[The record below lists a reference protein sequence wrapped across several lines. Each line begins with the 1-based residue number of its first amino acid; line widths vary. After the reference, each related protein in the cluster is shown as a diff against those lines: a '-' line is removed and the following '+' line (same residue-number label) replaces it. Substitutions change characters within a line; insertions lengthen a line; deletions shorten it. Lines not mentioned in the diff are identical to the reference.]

1 MEFQPFNSVGGYSV
15 NIPFINVIDSQGNI
29 TAPNGNIG
37 NLIANTLTTTGN
49 IAAPLFLGNII
60 GNVTAQTL
68 TGTLTGNVIGNV
80 VGNVIGDITGNVI
93 GNSTG
98 NIDSTYANIGFLTVG
113 PITSTANITTTG
125 NITATGNVTAAYF
138 IGNVFGNTIGNFVV
152 PGSNTTVIYNDN
164 GSAGASENFKFDYG
178 SNDLFVQGNIH
189 AINFTGF
196 FDGNA
201 AAAYEVLTNNQ
212 PIINTIG
219 TLTSLSVAGK
229 TNLGSISNVTI
240 TGGTANYVISTDGTG
255 NLSWKTQ
262 SVESPQGPN
271 LAVQYND
278 NGSFNGSNN
287 LIFTN
292 SQNTLQLAGKFI
304 TNSLQVGIDVNR
316 FYTSFVYSATTA
328 STFPNQVLWGVAGNS
343 ISAVDFVII
352 ATDSVGQARQTDK
365 ISAAILGT
373 IVSHNEYGDLYINGG
388 VGKFSVRYNNVS
400 NNLELVVTPNTSNL
414 VQYNM
419 MITEYAPIA

>member
-49 IAAPLFLGNII
+49 IAAPLFIGNLL

-68 TGTLTGNVIGNV
+68 TGTLTGNVIGDV
-80 VGNVIGDITGNVI
+80 TGNVIGDVTGNVI
-93 GNSTG
+93 GDVTGNLTG
-98 NIDSTYANIGFLTVG
+98 NINSPYANISFLTVG
-113 PITSTANITTTG
+113 PITSTSTITATG
-125 NITATGNVTAAYF
+125 NITAPYF
-138 IGNVFGNTIGNFVV
+138 IGNVFGNTVGNFVV

-178 SNDLFVQGNIH
+178 TNDLFVQGNIH
-189 AINFTGF
+189 AINYTGF

-201 AAAYEVLTNNQ
+201 AAAYEVLSNNQ
-212 PIINTIG
+212 PAINTIG
-219 TLTSLSVAGK
+219 TLTNLNVSGN

-240 TGGTANYVISTDGTG
+240 TGGSANYVISTDGTG
-255 NLSWKTQ
+255 NLSWKNQ
-262 SVESPQGPN
+262 SVETPQGPN
-271 LAVQYND
+271 LSVQYND

-287 LIFTN
+287 FVFN
-292 SQNTLQLAGKFI
+292 NNQNTLQLAGKFI
-304 TNSLQVGIDVNR
+304 TTSLQIGIDVNR

-328 STFPNQVLWGVAGNS
+328 STVPNQVLWGTAGNS

-373 IVSHNEYGDLYINGG
+373 IVSYNEYGDLFINGG
-388 VGKFSVRYNNVS
+388 VGKFSVRYNNLT
-400 NNLELVVTPNTSNL
+400 NNLELLVTPNTSNI